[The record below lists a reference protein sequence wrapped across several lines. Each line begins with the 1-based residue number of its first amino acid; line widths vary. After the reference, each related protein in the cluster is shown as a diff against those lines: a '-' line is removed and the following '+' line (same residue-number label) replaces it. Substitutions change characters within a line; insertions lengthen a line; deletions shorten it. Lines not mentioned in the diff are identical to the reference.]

1 MSAEVDG
8 GDEEHAAVGQVAG
21 NPEDHDGNVKRNDEG
36 EIKQIFRN
44 LSIYYKN
51 RSRDVLIYRREKAK
65 IKFVESGENMQPNQK
80 GLKRPREKETLGKTM
95 RL

>member
-1 MSAEVDG
+1 VSAEVDG

-51 RSRDVLIYRREKAK
+51 TSRDVLIYRRERQKLNLSSPEK
-65 IKFVESGENMQPNQK
+65 ICNQTK
-80 GLKRPREKETLGKTM
+80 KSQKDR
-95 RL
+95 

>member
-36 EIKQIFRN
+36 EIKQIFKN

-51 RSRDVLIYRREKAK
+51 TSRREKAK
-65 IKFVESGENMQPNQK
+65 IKFVVRRKYSTKPK
-80 GLKRPREKETLGKTM
+80 SLKKTDRERDFGNNNVTIEVI
-95 RL
+95 